1 MQLFGNE
8 NIINNYKTAF
18 LCSRKCPA
26 EIVLKSLDWA
36 KSKKDK
42 GECVISCFHSRI
54 EKNVFEILLKGK
66 QPLTLMLARGMKKRW
81 PNEIRKAVL
90 EERLLIVSPFAESVK
105 YITEETASKRNQIMI
120 DLADEVF
127 LAYSDKNGN
136 LEKLLSTVKDKKIK
150 RFEEC

>member
-66 QPLTLMLARGMKKRW
+66 QPLILMLARGMKKRW

>member
-1 MQLFGNE
+1 M
-8 NIINNYKTAF
+8 I
-18 LCSRKCPA
+18 
-26 EIVLKSLDWA
+26 
-36 KSKKDK
+36 
-42 GECVISCFHSRI
+42 
-54 EKNVFEILLKGK
+54 
-66 QPLTLMLARGMKKRW
+66 LMLARGMKKRW